1 MYEILVGEIGIPPDK
16 FHDLAWWEIRSIIRG
31 HNRRHRDLWSASR
44 WSTYNIM
51 LSFCGS
57 DALKKSG
64 INGPADLIKLP
75 WDTVQKEEISQ
86 HDIDELQA
94 EMAAMNANQK

>member
-1 MYEILVGEIGIPPDK
+1 MYEILVGEIGITPEG
-16 FHDLAWWEIRSIIRG
+16 FHRLAWWEVRAIIRG
-31 HNRRHRDLWSASR
+31 YNRRHRDLWSASR

-64 INGPADLIKLP
+64 INGPTDLIKLP
-75 WDTVQKEEISQ
+75 WDTVQTEEISQ
-86 HDIDELQA
+86 QDIDELQA
-94 EMAAMNANQK
+94 EMAAMNAGQQ

>member
-1 MYEILVGEIGIPPDK
+1 
-16 FHDLAWWEIRSIIRG
+16 
-31 HNRRHRDLWSASR
+31 
-44 WSTYNIM
+44 M

-75 WDTVQKEEISQ
+75 WDTKMEEQISQ
-86 HDIDELQA
+86 QDIDDLQA
-94 EMAAMNANQK
+94 EMAAMNAR